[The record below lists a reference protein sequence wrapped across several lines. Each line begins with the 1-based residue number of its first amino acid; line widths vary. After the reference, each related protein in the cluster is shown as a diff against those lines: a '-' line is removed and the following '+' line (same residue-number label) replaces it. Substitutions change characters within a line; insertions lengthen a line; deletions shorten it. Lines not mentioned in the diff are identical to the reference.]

1 VTGAY
6 PVLQA
11 DSFVSAD
18 PVRPARPWART
29 FPGVAASVPEARRF
43 VAGVLVGCP
52 AREVLVTCVSELS
65 TNAIVHTASGNGG
78 VFTVEVDLPR
88 DGTARVAVTDAGGPS
103 LPAAAPLR
111 RAAAPLDSSSLDAS
125 CLDPSS
131 LDPSCLDPS
140 SLDPSSLDASC
151 LDPSSLDPSSLDS
164 AARLDPTAPLQL
176 MAEGGRGLALVA
188 ACTSRW
194 GYADAHP
201 GRTVWAEACWP
212 VPLPSPGQK
221 LPGQATRQARRRFP
235 RLPRSSQRRYRFAPG
250 PSGDKPSGPAA

>member
-111 RAAAPLDSSSLDAS
+111 RAAVPLDPSCLDAS
-125 CLDPSS
+125 CLD
-131 LDPSCLDPS
+131 
-140 SLDPSSLDASC
+140 ASC
-151 LDPSSLDPSSLDS
+151 LDSASLDPASLDS

-212 VPLPSPGQK
+212 VRVLSPGQEV
-221 LPGQATRQARRRFP
+221 PGQVTREPRPRFP
-235 RLPRSSQRRYRFAPG
+235 RLPRSSQRRRRFAPG

>member
-1 VTGAY
+1 
-6 PVLQA
+6 
-11 DSFVSAD
+11 
-18 PVRPARPWART
+18 
-29 FPGVAASVPEARRF
+29 
-43 VAGVLVGCP
+43 
-52 AREVLVTCVSELS
+52 
-65 TNAIVHTASGNGG
+65 VHTASGNGG

-111 RAAAPLDSSSLDAS
+111 RAAAPLDPSSLDSSSLDSSSLEASSLDSSSLEASSLDSSSLEASSLEAS
-125 CLDPSS
+125 CLDPS
-131 LDPSCLDPS
+131 C
-140 SLDPSSLDASC
+140 
-151 LDPSSLDPSSLDS
+151 LDPSSLDS
-164 AARLDPTAPLQL
+164 AARLDRTAPVQL

-212 VPLPSPGQK
+212 VPVPSPGQDV
-221 LPGQATRQARRRFP
+221 PRQATRQARRRFP
-235 RLPRSSQRRYRFAPG
+235 RLPRSSQRRRRFAPG

>member
-43 VAGVLVGCP
+43 VTGVLVGCP

-125 CLDPSS
+125 CLDPS
-131 LDPSCLDPS
+131 C
-140 SLDPSSLDASC
+140 LDPSSLDASC
-151 LDPSSLDPSSLDS
+151 LDASCLDASCLDASSLDASC
-164 AARLDPTAPLQL
+164 LDPTAPLQL

-212 VPLPSPGQK
+212 VPLPSPGQ
-221 LPGQATRQARRRFP
+221 
-235 RLPRSSQRRYRFAPG
+235 
-250 PSGDKPSGPAA
+250 